1 MLVFVW
7 LEYKHVELFWQMLA
21 ILGGQS
27 WNMMLELVDCEE
39 DVVVATVLRVV
50 VVKVDVLGR
59 PVDANML
66 QNIPL

>member
-1 MLVFVW
+1 
-7 LEYKHVELFWQMLA
+7 
-21 ILGGQS
+21 
-27 WNMMLELVDCEE
+27 MMLELVDCEE